1 MKHMMKTCL
10 LILLAIFLSLPA
22 ALGDG
27 VVISER
33 EKAIRLADAAM
44 EEKYGIT
51 LLLQEYFE
59 RSTEEPDG
67 ITYDIRYKGM
77 ADWAYV
83 LGTYQVTVK
92 NGAVTEIT
100 WTHDGDDTSGG
111 LDAEAWG
118 CGQIEEMLRLNQAEG
133 VTDGFDE
140 KAQEINRRKGLSF
153 PRRILSE
160 EEREAEDNRLDAES
174 REARR
179 QAALSVEELTE
190 IGRQAVIEVFQ
201 LTDEQAAMMEDL
213 LGTEG
218 TEAWFCMFHEIPCY
232 TSCFGMGTDDEAEM
246 LPNGIRYNEKEGTYW
261 IYINTQTGTVEEIV
275 YSAGIGGNG

>member
-59 RSTEEPDG
+59 RSTEELDG

-153 PRRILSE
+153 TRRILSE

-232 TSCFGMGTDDEAEM
+232 TSCFGMGTDEEAEL

-261 IYINTQTGTVEEIV
+261 I
-275 YSAGIGGNG
+275 